1 MFIRIFLQFK
11 STGIIGKPEENVVKG
26 IFMGH
31 L

>member
-11 STGIIGKPEENVVKG
+11 STVIIGKTEEDVVKG
-26 IFMGH
+26 IFMGD